1 MILVKVQDRNNPSGD
16 LISGIVKEI
25 LTKEFS
31 HPYGIEVLLENG
43 IIGRV
48 KEIIDSDEQRKEK
61 NQSDQTIIEG
71 ITELEKERL
80 ATSNILNELKNELE
94 NKKEYDL
101 SKTHSL
107 LQSNLSELEEKC
119 AAKKEELDKLEDKIE
134 IARKHLLMNGGQSD
148 AAQKSE
154 SKITSLSVDFD
165 VTKDT
170 LMKQN
175 IGILERQFRKMIIYA
190 FKDIPNWWKARI
202 PGDVKAKA
210 SERKKEYENSG
221 ALRELPE
228 YELIE
233 FVDFPEYRK
242 IIIEGKNW
250 DEVFS
255 KILPKSK
262 KDVFIIKMEELEAI
276 RNHLYHNR
284 RINDIDTKRFEVY
297 YNDIMTFISD
307 FEKKDHT

>member
-1 MILVKVQDRNNPSGD
+1 MSLVKVQNRNNPSGD

-25 LTKEFS
+25 LTEEFS
-31 HPYGIEVLLENG
+31 HPSGIEVLLENG
-43 IIGRV
+43 IVGRV

-71 ITELEKERL
+71 ITELEKKRL
-80 ATSNILNELKNELE
+80 VTSNVLNQLKNELE
-94 NKKEYDL
+94 NKKEYVL
-101 SKTHSL
+101 SETQSL
-107 LQSNLSELEEKC
+107 LQSNLSDLEEKC
-119 AAKKEELDKLEDKIE
+119 AAKKDELDRLENKIE
-134 IARKHLLMNGGQSD
+134 IARKHLLMNGDQLDTS
-148 AAQKSE
+148 QKSE
-154 SKITSLSVDFD
+154 TKTTSFPADFD
-165 VTKDT
+165 ITKDT

-175 IGILERQFRKMIIYA
+175 IGILERQFRKMITYA
-190 FKDIPNWWKARI
+190 FKDIPNWWKTRI
-202 PGDVKAKA
+202 PGDVKLKA
-210 SERKKEYENSG
+210 VERKKEYENSG

-250 DEVFS
+250 DEAFS
-255 KILPKSK
+255 KILPKNK

-284 RINDIDTKRFEVY
+284 KINDIDAKRFEVY